1 MPRRQ
6 HLSLTIV
13 AVMLFMALTYFMS
26 STSDTERY
34 PTRLNNDLLDHT
46 SDGRGDSSYKDSYK
60 DSYGD
65 SSYGDSSYKGSSYKG
80 SSYKDNTPSHNES
93 PSTSTS
99 TFGSGISESILKG
112 GSIAPK
118 LENATAK

>member
-26 STSDTERY
+26 STSDAERY

-46 SDGRGDSSYKDSYK
+46 SDGRSDSSYKDSYK
-60 DSYGD
+60 DSYKESD
-65 SSYGDSSYKGSSYKG
+65 EDSYKDSYRD
-80 SSYKDNTPSHNES
+80 SSYKDNTPSQSES
-93 PSTSTS
+93 PSTSTSTS
-99 TFGSGISESILKG
+99 TFGSGITESILKG